1 MKETS
6 KNILRALR
14 NAYWYQDHNSIGYP
28 MDMIHDVAIVESINN
43 EERKIFF
50 FFVKRGYFSTYSLLP
65 SRGME
70 TSAYQGFISELE
82 SYETMIISYY
92 GQVLAYD
99 ISEDASKN
107 FYYRELITLICQG
120 YQENIL

>member
-6 KNILRALR
+6 YNILRALR
-14 NAYWYQDHNSIGYP
+14 NAYWYQDHTHIGYP
-28 MDMIHDVAIVESINN
+28 MDMIHDVAIVESTDN
-43 EERKIFF
+43 EARKIFV
-50 FFVKRGYFSTYSLLP
+50 FFVKRGYFATYTLLP

-82 SYETMIISYY
+82 GYETMIISYY
-92 GQVLAYD
+92 GQVLTYD
-99 ISEDASKN
+99 ISTDASKN
-107 FYYRELITLICQG
+107 SHYREIISLICQG